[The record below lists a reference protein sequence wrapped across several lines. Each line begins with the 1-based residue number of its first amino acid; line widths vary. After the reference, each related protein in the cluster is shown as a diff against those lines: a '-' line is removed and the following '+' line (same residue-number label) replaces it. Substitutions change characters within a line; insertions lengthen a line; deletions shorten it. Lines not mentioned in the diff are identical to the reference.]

1 MCTPLLKWGQI
12 QFQPQ
17 MDRQMYSM
25 IVSNTRKPSL
35 YDAVIEYQ
43 MLYLQKSIL
52 VLPAWDT

>member
-12 QFQPQ
+12 QSQPQ

-35 YDAVIEYQ
+35 CDAVIEYQ